1 MVKSV
6 RASWVGFL
14 LCITAS
20 GAVNA
25 QTVVPVDGD
34 RCEQLRA
41 QATALHQER
50 VEASDAEDLVAL
62 AIALETFDVA
72 LEDIAR
78 EYTRLQ
84 CGRSSGN

>member
-1 MVKSV
+1 MGKRA
-6 RASWVGFL
+6 RASWVGVL
-14 LCITAS
+14 LCVTAS

-25 QTVVPVDGD
+25 QSVVPADRD
-34 RCEQLRA
+34 RCEELRA
-41 QATALHQER
+41 QATTLHQER
-50 VEASDAEDLVAL
+50 TEASDAEDLVAL

-78 EYTRLQ
+78 EYADLR